1 MNKVFALVQNNGCI
15 AAVNS
20 DAFLTDT
27 TGWTELDAG
36 EGDRYVHAQAHYL
49 PGSLRDDAGR
59 FRYKLVDGAVAERT
73 DSKLNDDLEQRKT
86 EPTDIE
92 TLKIRQSASED
103 AILFLMDL
111 NMGGML

>member
-27 TGWTELDAG
+27 TGWTELDTG
-36 EGDRYVHAQAHYL
+36 EGDRYVHAQAHYF

-59 FRYKLVDGAVAERT
+59 CRYKLADGAVVERT
-73 DSKLNDDLEQRKT
+73 EAELEADAIPESNLT
-86 EPTDIE
+86 ETE
-92 TLKIRQSASED
+92 KLKIRAEVVESAMD
-103 AILFLMDL
+103 WVIATIL
-111 NMGGML
+111 GGM